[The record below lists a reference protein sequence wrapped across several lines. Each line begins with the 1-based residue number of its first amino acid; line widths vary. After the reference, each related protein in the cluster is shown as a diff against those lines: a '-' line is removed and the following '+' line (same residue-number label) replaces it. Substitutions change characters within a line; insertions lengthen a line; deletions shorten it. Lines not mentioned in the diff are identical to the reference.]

1 MTVDDLVP
9 MKVGDLVRKKTPP
22 ACAGL
27 GVIINI
33 DPPSTVI
40 TVAILDRQW
49 LGRTYRTTKRSL
61 ELISPS

>member
-1 MTVDDLVP
+1 

-22 ACAGL
+22 AAWRL
-27 GVIINI
+27 GVVVNTH
-33 DPPSTVI
+33 PSSTVI
-40 TVAILDRQW
+40 TVAILERQW

>member
-1 MTVDDLVP
+1 
-9 MKVGDLVRKKTPP
+9 MKVGDLVRKKQPRVLSKYN
-22 ACAGL
+22 L
-27 GVIINI
+27 GVVVNTH
-33 DPPSTVI
+33 PSSTVI

>member
-1 MTVDDLVP
+1 MKVDDLVP
-9 MKVGDLVRKKTPP
+9 MKVGDLVRKKRPSKYN
-22 ACAGL
+22 L

-33 DPPSTVI
+33 HPPSTVI
-40 TVAILDRQW
+40 TVAILDGQW